1 MYAVPPFTITPDEL
15 RQVIDAMSAAVRANA

>member
-15 RQVIDAMSAAVRANA
+15 RHVVNAMSAAVRTNA